1 VQQAEQNFI
10 ERMGVILAGDGLSRI
25 AGRIF
30 GLLLLTP
37 DDASLDQ
44 IAEALGVSKGSVSL
58 EARRLEQ
65 RGMVQRVSRPG
76 DRRDYYHVAPNLL
89 AGMME
94 QRMRRWRALQD
105 SIVEARDQLAGRAS
119 TAVLGRLDHFAA
131 GSEFTLGVLADAIAR
146 WRGDH
151 GRTDSRATPAPA
163 GRGRAAR

>member
-1 VQQAEQNFI
+1 VPQAEQHFI
-10 ERMGVILAGDGLSRI
+10 ERMGVILGSDGLSRI

-30 GLLLLTP
+30 GLLG
-37 DDASLDQ
+37 D
-44 IAEALGVSKGSVSL
+44 AEALGVSKASVSL

-65 RGMVQRVSRPG
+65 RGMVERVSRPG
-76 DRRDYYHVAPNLL
+76 DRRDYYRVAPNLL

-105 SIVEARDQLAGRAS
+105 TIVETRAQLAGRAS
-119 TAVLGRLDHFAA
+119 SAVLGRLDHFAA

-146 WRGDH
+146 WRDDD
-151 GRTDSRATPAPA
+151 RTRTRSTPAPA